1 MRELTRFTP
10 REWLQ
15 LTPLAHLLKETRNDL
30 VLAKYL
36 RQDVAELEAFIAT
49 HRHLRDKKLIAII
62 AFEQPLALYWML
74 SLARRFLV
82 DCHIL
87 VFDNSRTSELRT
99 EIREMC
105 TKLGVSYLAL
115 PFNLTRHA
123 NRSHGLAINWAYQRV
138 IKALEPE
145 IFGFVDHDMLPGTRI
160 DIGERLGQQPCFG
173 ALNKGKGCWNLWAG
187 YCFFRFSTVAG
198 IDLNFLYDFS
208 RGLDTG
214 GRNWPGYFSKI
225 DRERMRFAPREYST
239 LIDPDSGDQRSVQIV
254 DERWLHIGSISYNNN
269 FDAKKKFFADLFAA
283 MNDGTDWRSWRVS
296 Q

>member
-1 MRELTRFTP
+1 MRELTGFKP

-15 LTPLAHLLKETRNDL
+15 LAPLAHLLKEARNDL

-36 RQDVAELEAFIAT
+36 RQDVAELSDFIAS
-49 HRHLRDKKLIAII
+49 HRYLRGKKLIAII
-62 AFEQPLALYWML
+62 AFEQPLALHWML
-74 SLARRFLV
+74 SLARRFLI
-82 DCHIL
+82 DCDIL
-87 VFDNSRTSELRT
+87 VFDNSRTSELRAAISEVCT
-99 EIREMC
+99 E
-105 TKLGVSYLAL
+105 LGVSYLAL
-115 PFNLTRHA
+115 PPNPTRHA
-123 NRSHGLAINWAYQRV
+123 NRSHGLAINWAYHRV
-138 IKALEPE
+138 IKVLKPE
-145 IFGFVDHDMLPGTRI
+145 IFGFVDHDMLPGKPI

-187 YCFFRFSTVAG
+187 YCFFRFSTVAEVEM
-198 IDLNFLYDFS
+198 NFLYDFS

-214 GRNWPGYFSKI
+214 GRNWPGYYRKI

-239 LIDPDSGDQRSVQIV
+239 LINPDNDDQRSVQIV

-283 MNDGTDWRSWRVS
+283 MNAGADWRTWGVD